1 MTGQNDDALTHYMR
15 SLFGR
20 EDNLLQAIRA
30 EITQHGLRQMN
41 IRPEEAQVLQL
52 LLKAIGARRVVEI
65 GTMFGYS
72 GVWIVR
78 ALPPDGH
85 LITIER
91 DPERA
96 EIAQGFFQKAGAADR
111 VSLHVGPALSVL
123 NRLPADAPYDAVF
136 IDANKDDYPAY
147 LSWAV
152 KHVRVG
158 GMIMGHNA
166 FMGGDIVDFPDPPD
180 RMIAGVLAFNQ
191 QIADNPHLHGTI
203 IPIGD
208 GITVALKIDE

>member
-1 MTGQNDDALTHYMR
+1 MTDQNDDATIRYIR
-15 SLFGR
+15 SLFGV
-20 EDNLLQAIRA
+20 EDNLLQSIRA
-30 EITQHGLRQMN
+30 EIKQHGLRQMN
-41 IRPEEAQVLQL
+41 IRPEEAQVIQL
-52 LLKAIGARRVVEI
+52 LLKAIGARRVVEV

-85 LITIER
+85 LSTIER

-96 EIAQGFFQKAGAADR
+96 EIAQEFFQKAGAADR
-111 VSLHVGPALSVL
+111 VSLHVGPALSIL
-123 NRLPADAPYDAVF
+123 NRLSADAPYDAVF

-166 FMGGDIVDFPDPPD
+166 FMGGAVVDFPEPPD
-180 RMIAGVLAFNQ
+180 RMVAGVLAFNRYV
-191 QIADNPHLHGTI
+191 ADNPHLHGTI

-208 GITVALKIDE
+208 GITAALKIGE